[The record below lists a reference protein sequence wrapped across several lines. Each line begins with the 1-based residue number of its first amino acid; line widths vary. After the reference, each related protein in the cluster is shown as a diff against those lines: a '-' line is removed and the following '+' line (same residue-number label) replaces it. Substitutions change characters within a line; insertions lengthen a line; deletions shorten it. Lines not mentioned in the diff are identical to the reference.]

1 MLSLRT
7 NATTGNVLSNK
18 SMHPWPPNMLAQE
31 VNSFGHSK
39 MMGTM

>member
-7 NATTGNVLSNK
+7 NATTGNVFSNK
-18 SMHPWPPNMLAQE
+18 STHPWPPNTLARE

>member
-7 NATTGNVLSNK
+7 NATTGDVLGNK
-18 SMHPWPPNMLAQE
+18 STHPWPPNTLAQE
-31 VNSFGHSK
+31 CNGFGHSK